1 MKQVIKSGYNFNI
14 IHGTWRSMSA
24 GIKVIFTMILLLV
37 LFQAN
42 AQQKIKIDDAIALGK
57 NNLQYAINKEQINKS
72 QAQVK
77 TAGALPKTGLFA
89 ENEDMR
95 PGDNRGILKVG
106 LSQSMAWPGLYKAQ
120 KALYSEQMKYHQA
133 NAAVLDAAVKR
144 DIRTVYY
151 QLWYLQDKQQL
162 FIRLDSIYRSLN
174 NAAILKVK
182 TGDSPGLDSISANV
196 RWRELEAWLQQTG
209 SDIQIQQQLMMQL
222 LNTTDTLLPLKQP
235 LEKLPVP
242 FAVDSLHPVLLL
254 QQQNVNIASAGINV
268 VKNENKPEF
277 SGRFFSQ
284 RLYGMR
290 DPYTGFSVTAAF
302 PLLGLGAY
310 KSKIQTA
317 KAEVAMQQKQ
327 FEYEKQVLNTQ
338 QSQMRREVEKNR
350 RMLQFYEST
359 GLKQAEEVIKAASLA
374 YRAGEISFA
383 ELSQFLTQAIDIQRN
398 YLDNLNTYNHS
409 VIQYNYFINQ

>member
-1 MKQVIKSGYNFNI
+1 MKQVIKSGYNSSI
-14 IHGTWRSMSA
+14 THGTGRSMWSGMKAFFVMMFLLGLLQA
-24 GIKVIFTMILLLV
+24 G
-37 LFQAN
+37 
-42 AQQKIKIDDAIALGK
+42 AQQKIKIEDAVALGK
-57 NNLQYAINKEQINKS
+57 NNLQYAINKEQVNKS

-95 PGDNRGILKVG
+95 PGDSRGILKVG
-106 LSQSMAWPGLYKAQ
+106 VSQNMAWPGLYKAQ
-120 KALYSEQMKYHQA
+120 RNLYSEQVKYHQA
-133 NAAVLDAAVKR
+133 NAVVLDAMVKR

-162 FIRLDSIYRSLN
+162 FLRLDSIYRSLN
-174 NAAILKVK
+174 DAAILKVK

-209 SDIQIQQQLMMQL
+209 NDIQIQQQLMMQL
-222 LNTTDTLLPLKQP
+222 LNTADTLLPLKQS

-242 FAVDSLHPVLLL
+242 FAVDTLHPLLLL
-254 QQQNVNIASAGINV
+254 QQQHINIANAGINV
-268 VKNENKPEF
+268 ARNENRPEF

-302 PLLGLGAY
+302 PLLGMGAY
-310 KSKIQTA
+310 KNKIQTA

-327 FEYEKQVLNTQ
+327 LEYEKQVLNTQ
-338 QSQMRREVEKNR
+338 QSQMRREVEKNG

-359 GLKQAEEVIKAASLA
+359 GLKQAEKIIKASSLA

-398 YLDNLNTYNHS
+398 YLDNLNTYNQS